1 MYLNFMI
8 EGNTFFTEI
17 KDIFI
22 FIFIIIINSS
32 NSMNLIVYKK
42 IIVLINL
49 KVFYLLLRFKL

>member
-1 MYLNFMI
+1 MI